1 MIDTKKIFSAA
12 KGKFRLLG
20 HGKYVLFAILL
31 GILLLLLPDGE
42 KGAAEK
48 APEESGAE
56 EFSVEAFEEK
66 LEDILSDIEGA
77 GQVRVVLTVR
87 SDEKRVYVQNESI
100 QLEAGSEQTE
110 RETVIVST
118 GSGIQEALLEQNIFP
133 KYQGALVVATGGG
146 DPDVRLKL
154 TQAVSVVT
162 GLGSDKISICKGK

>member
-1 MIDTKKIFSAA
+1 MINIKKIMSAA

-20 HGKYVLFAILL
+20 HGKYVVLAILF
-31 GILLLLLPDGE
+31 GVLLLLLPDGE
-42 KGAAEK
+42 KDTAEMVVDEK
-48 APEESGAE
+48 ETTG
-56 EFSVEAFEEK
+56 FSVTEFECK

-77 GQVRVVLTVR
+77 GQVKVVLTVR
-87 SDEKRVYVQNESI
+87 SDAKRVYAQNESL
-100 QLEAGSEQTE
+100 QLEAGSERTE
-110 RETVIVST
+110 RETVIVSS
-118 GSGIQEALLEQNIFP
+118 GSGVQEALLEQNVFP